1 MDPVLKLLEGRFARL
16 KIKEEA
22 IKVNK
27 PATEEEISDLFS
39 LLDAIDP
46 DLKPDKTQQKELKK
60 SQGLQNFLKQHCRIR
75 QYMFQVCFHSF
86 YSIW

>member
-60 SQGLQNFLKQHCRIR
+60 SHCRIR